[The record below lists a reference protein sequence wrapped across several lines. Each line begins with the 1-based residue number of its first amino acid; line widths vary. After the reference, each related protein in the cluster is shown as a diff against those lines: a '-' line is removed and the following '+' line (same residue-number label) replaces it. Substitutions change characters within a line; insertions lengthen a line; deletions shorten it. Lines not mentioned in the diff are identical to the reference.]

1 MQYRGPGRRCAS
13 CPGFFF
19 FLLVALVSTRSAAQ
33 QFVLSSADRA
43 RLLAVDFVV
52 VDAQGQP
59 VRDLRAD
66 DVTLRID
73 GRKRPIRSLEYVSL
87 VDAPVP
93 VTLTPALPPYGS
105 NAASDTGRSVVLII
119 DRETIRPGGEVAMK
133 AQINAFL
140 RGLGARDRVALL
152 TLPYGGLKVDF
163 TTEHH
168 RISLGLGSITGQA
181 PALET
186 ESDGSC
192 RTGATLVALRGTLDD
207 LRGGEAPVAV
217 VLFSGQMSAPMGV
230 ISLKSQPEVGRCAVR
245 PEYFK
250 QVSTSAAGARVQFFI
265 IQPDLSVVEGNRA
278 GLEHLSGV
286 TGGPLMYLAGGTGAS
301 ASALSRVARETS
313 GYYIA
318 RVEPES
324 SETAGALR
332 GLNVSV
338 ARSHVLVRHR
348 PQLSVM
354 RPTRFVND
362 RGPTPLD
369 MMKDAR
375 LFRDLP
381 LRVTGYA
388 SREPGTA
395 RVRVVTMFDSPDAS
409 AAVSSAMVALF
420 DDQGLMVTGAQ
431 LAGAD
436 LAVSPVISA
445 LSVPP
450 GTYRLRVAAAETNG
464 RVGAADFT
472 VSAELAPAGSLTL
485 SALVLGL
492 SRGGQFVPRLEFGG
506 EASAMAHLEIY
517 GGREGTAV
525 GVAFEVARTPN
536 GPALVTLP
544 GAIAATSEPDRFIVT
559 AALPIGA
566 LPPGDYVVRATVAAQ
581 GQAGGRVIRPLRKV
595 SR

>member
-1 MQYRGPGRRCAS
+1 M
-13 CPGFFF
+13 
-19 FLLVALVSTRSAAQ
+19 
-33 QFVLSSADRA
+33 LSSADRA

-52 VDAQGQP
+52 VDANGQP
-59 VRDLRAD
+59 VPDLRAD
-66 DVTLRID
+66 DVSLKID
-73 GRKRPIRSLEYVSL
+73 GRTRPIRSLEYVALAGSSE
-87 VDAPVP
+87 DALATVSP
-93 VTLTPALPPYGS
+93 LQPPYGS
-105 NAASDTGRSVVLII
+105 NATGDAGRTVVLII

-133 AQINAFL
+133 AQINRFL
-140 RGLGARDRVALL
+140 RGLGAQDRVALI
-152 TLPYGGLKVDF
+152 TAPYGGLKVDL
-163 TTEHH
+163 TTEHS
-168 RISLGLGSITGQA
+168 RISQALASITGQA
-181 PALET
+181 SASET
-186 ESDGSC
+186 TSDASC
-192 RTGATLVALRGTLDD
+192 RTGALLVAVRGILDD

-217 VLFSGQMSAPMGV
+217 VLFSGQLSVPPGV
-230 ISLKSQPEVGRCAVR
+230 VSLKNQPEIGRCQVR

-250 QVSTSAAGARVQFFI
+250 LVSTSAAAARAQFFI
-265 IQPDLSVVEGNRA
+265 IQPELSVRDLSVEAGSRA

-286 TGGPLMYLAGGTGAS
+286 TGGPLMYLGGADD
-301 ASALSRVARETS
+301 SALTRVARETS

-318 RVEPES
+318 RVEPET

-332 GLNVSV
+332 GLDISV
-338 ARSHVLVRHR
+338 ARPGATVRHR
-348 PQLSVM
+348 PQLSVI
-354 RPTRFVND
+354 RPATRFMNSS
-362 RGPTPLD
+362 GLTPLG
-369 MMKDAR
+369 MMKEAR

-381 LRVTGYA
+381 LRVTAYA
-388 SREPGTA
+388 AREPGTA

-420 DDQGLMVTGAQ
+420 DDQGRMVARAQ

-436 LAVSPVISA
+436 LAASPVISA

-464 RVGAADFT
+464 RVGAADYT
-472 VSAELAPAGSLTL
+472 VIAELAPAGPLTL
-485 SALVLGL
+485 SALVMGL
-492 SRGGQFVPRLEFGG
+492 SREGQFSPRLEFGD

-517 GGREGTAV
+517 GGKEGTAV

-566 LPPGDYVVRATVAAQ
+566 LAPGDYVVRAIVAAQ
-581 GQAGGRVIRPLRKV
+581 GQAGGRVLRPLRKV